1 MDTPAFDSSPDPD
14 NPGWLNWQM
23 TDATRYN
30 GTVLGKMLVR
40 SDGDKKARLRMY
52 PEHRHSNLRNAVHGG
67 VTLGFIDVAMFG
79 ASRMF
84 GLIEAGAAVTLD
96 LSVQFIGAGVIGE
109 PLEAEVELLKETG
122 RSLFMRGI
130 VSQGDERRKSIVVT
144 RSVFVNSYRVRMI
157 RFWCLIVYQCVRL
170 ASERD

>member
-1 MDTPAFDSSPDPD
+1 LPNGTSDLADAQLDTPAFDSSPDPD

-23 TDATRYN
+23 TDASRYN

-40 SDGDKKARLRMY
+40 SEGEGKARLRMF
-52 PEHRHSNLRNAVHGG
+52 PGHTHSNLSHAVHGG

-84 GLIEAGAAVTLD
+84 GLIEAGTAVTLD

-109 PLEAEVELLKETG
+109 PLDAEVELLKETG
-122 RSLFMRGI
+122 RLLFMRGL
-130 VSQGDERRKSIVVT
+130 VLQGEARVAAFSGTIRKPT
-144 RSVFVNSYRVRMI
+144 KR
-157 RFWCLIVYQCVRL
+157 
-170 ASERD
+170 